1 MLVASINILL
11 NSNDMLLDSND
22 MLLTAIN
29 MLILKDNSFNNIDF
43 PTVRFTPKEKRE
55 KSKE

>member
-1 MLVASINILL
+1 MLVESNDILVKSINILVESNDMLLRSINILL
-11 NSNDMLLDSND
+11 
-22 MLLTAIN
+22 I
-29 MLILKDNSFNNIDF
+29 KDNSLNNINF

>member
-1 MLVASINILL
+1 MLVASINMLL
-11 NSNDMLLDSND
+11 NSNDMLPNSINMLVESND
-22 MLLTAIN
+22 